1 MKKNFKITGFSALI
15 FFNILYSIQCLLVC
29 GAIKLLTLILPI
41 DFNLELTVAT
51 FVVCKAFQ
59 TIGYFAGFRWK

>member
-1 MKKNFKITGFSALI
+1 MKKNFKIAGFSALI

-29 GAIKLLTLILPI
+29 GAMKLLTLILPI

>member
-29 GAIKLLTLILPI
+29 GAMKLLTLILPI
-41 DFNLELTVAT
+41 DFNLDGNKNERGVNRS
-51 FVVCKAFQ
+51 VD
-59 TIGYFAGFRWK
+59 